1 MLKKRG
7 DDAGSGKGDNHLIP
21 VEIHGLCPVA
31 DPDKLGQLMETFLV
45 LLRDDGDRVVPI
57 TIGQFE
63 GQVLYT
69 AMHKKTL
76 SQRPLAHNLLQ
87 NLIEEMKG
95 EVRQLV
101 IHTLKDG
108 IFHAYMLIQ
117 LGERAVY
124 LDCRPSDGMILST
137 LMNVD
142 IFLSPEVMQAAG
154 RAMKGLG
161 DKGEIDGEMLAE
173 LLAAE
178 AEEKLEESIEL
189 EAQGEEKLE
198 EELKEELSELEKL
211 EAQLNRLVSEE
222 AYEEA
227 AKVRDHIN
235 QLTQEN
241 KSA

>member
-1 MLKKRG
+1 
-7 DDAGSGKGDNHLIP
+7 GDNHLIP
-21 VEIHGLCPVA
+21 VEIHGLYPVA

-45 LLRDDGDRVVPI
+45 LLKDSEDRVVPI

-117 LGERAVY
+117 LEGRAVY

-137 LMNVD
+137 LMDVD
-142 IFLSPEVMQAAG
+142 IYISPEVMQEAG

-161 DKGEIDGEMLAE
+161 AKGEIDGEMLAE
-173 LLAAE
+173 LLAAKAE
-178 AEEKLEESIEL
+178 EQLEEELDLEEREEEKLEE
-189 EAQGEEKLE
+189 KLE
-198 EELKEELSELEKL
+198 KKIGAKLEEELSELEKL

-227 AKVRDHIN
+227 AKIRDQIS
-235 QLTQEN
+235 QLTREN